1 MTHEE
6 PPRPIGTVKYL
17 NQEEK
22 RIYSEDP
29 EQHPEI
35 MPYSTEDFTAEWVS
49 TDAWRGYYKV
59 KAAAD
64 DWEKLHS
71 DSILHQ
77 HHSEKELK
85 EFDDRIRE
93 IGEELGVEIA
103 RVTTQ
108 TSNVFSSSYDLF
120 IKGREEDIEE
130 LKDRVERL

>member
-1 MTHEE
+1 ME
-6 PPRPIGTVKYL
+6 PRPDPIGTVKYL
-17 NQEEK
+17 NQEQK
-22 RIYSEDP
+22 RIYREDP

-35 MPYSTEDFTAEWVS
+35 QPYATQDFNAEWVS

-59 KAAAD
+59 KPNND

-108 TSNVFSSSYDLF
+108 TSNVFSTSYDLF

-130 LKDRVERL
+130 LKSRVEKL